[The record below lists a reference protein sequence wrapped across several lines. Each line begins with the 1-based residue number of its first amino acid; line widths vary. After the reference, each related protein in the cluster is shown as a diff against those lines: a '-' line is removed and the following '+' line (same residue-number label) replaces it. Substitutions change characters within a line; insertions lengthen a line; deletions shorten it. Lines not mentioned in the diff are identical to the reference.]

1 MARFPDISP
10 NLASGEH
17 NLAPEDSNA
26 AIQVFGRR
34 FHKDQTP
41 VEYLAEFL
49 LVFASPKGE
58 VRSHEC
64 SFPIYDS
71 VPTSTL
77 SYHPPYRLSLKLF
90 AFLGASK
97 LETRHPVHIL
107 SFKKGIAEIE
117 RRINPGSTISRD
129 DAVRLVQGLFSGFVG
144 VAGDRTWTAHTFLPA
159 SGSLLAREVL
169 WKHGGSSGALKRPD
183 LEWDQAWSGNYFNTT
198 AHSFMARGG
207 EVLYLQLTSLFNS
220 HLDHPVAALLDG
232 DEGET
237 YEHLN
242 TTSGLRAL
250 RDSLQAKLADLL
262 RQGDQAI
269 GPLGEFVARAFKSAD
284 VDGEDSNPKVADLGW
299 VLTETAAEACLFAW
313 EAENI
318 CKAQHSGLQKISL
331 LKDLCVLQVMRS
343 LCFQS
348 ARVTGARKI
357 PGFAGGYAWV
367 ACPPSEMKDD
377 NTKKLAINAYDAVES
392 LLYKSLRSCD
402 LQPPKS
408 KEKEQWLDDG
418 DDNVLRLFRKIGK
431 QIGIIVPRKGT
442 GMRITLPS
450 HIVRLLVAALIPPGK
465 RMRLDLFY
473 ERIFSHF
480 GIAINQDFVGV
491 ALAAY
496 EMQHGATGFGI
507 GSSWFEEELRRG
519 GYLIPLSDAVALVI
533 NPYKG

>member
-1 MARFPDISP
+1 MARFPNIASDLASDER
-10 NLASGEH
+10 NLAH
-17 NLAPEDSNA
+17 EDSNA

-49 LVFASPKGE
+49 LVFASPKDDDH
-58 VRSHEC
+58 SHAC

-71 VPTSTL
+71 TPILKL
-77 SYHPPYRLSLKLF
+77 SYHPPYRVSLKLF

-97 LETRHPVHIL
+97 LETRHPVHIR
-107 SFKKGIAEIE
+107 SFKDGIAEIE
-117 RRINPGSTISRD
+117 RRINPGSAITPD

-159 SGSLLAREVL
+159 SGSLLAREIL
-169 WKHGGSSGALKRPD
+169 WKHGGNSGALKCPK
-183 LEWDQAWSGNYFNTT
+183 LEWDEAWNGNYFNPS

-220 HLDHPVAALLDG
+220 HIDRPVAALLNG
-232 DEGET
+232 DQGAT
-237 YEHLN
+237 YDHLN
-242 TTSGLRAL
+242 MSSGLRAL
-250 RDSLQAKLADLL
+250 HSSLQTQLADLL

-269 GPLGEFVARAFKSAD
+269 GPLGEFIAHAFTSAG
-284 VDGEDSNPKVADLGW
+284 VNGEPSKPTVADLGW
-299 VLTETAAEACLFAW
+299 VPSETAAEACLFAW
-313 EAENI
+313 ETENI

-331 LKDLCVLQVMRS
+331 LKDLCVLHVMRS

-348 ARVTGARKI
+348 ARVTAACQI
-357 PGFAGGYAWV
+357 SGFAGGYAWV
-367 ACPPSEMKDD
+367 ACAPSEAKDD
-377 NTKKLAINAYDAVES
+377 NNKKLGINAYDAIES
-392 LLYKSLRSCD
+392 LLYKSLRSAD
-402 LQPPKS
+402 LQPPER
-408 KEKEQWLDDG
+408 KEKEQWLDEG

-431 QIGIIVPRKGT
+431 QIGVIVPRKGS

-450 HIVRLLVAALIPPGK
+450 HIVRLLVAALIQPGK
-465 RMRLDLFY
+465 RVRLDVFY

-496 EMQHGATGFGI
+496 GMQHGANGFGI